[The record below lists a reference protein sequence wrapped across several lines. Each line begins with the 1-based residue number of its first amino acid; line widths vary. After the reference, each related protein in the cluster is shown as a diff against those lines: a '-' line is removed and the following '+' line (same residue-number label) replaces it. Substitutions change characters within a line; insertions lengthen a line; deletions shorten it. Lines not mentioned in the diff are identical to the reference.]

1 MRLARF
7 RSGAQL
13 PQRTGPPACCEA
25 PRLLSRRCNSA
36 TGLTLHGRRIG
47 SSGVRSSTFIVACVL
62 AAMGVACH
70 NATGADPKTCLGS
83 TATFSPT
90 TPDFVAP
97 VSNITIERGWTPAGF
112 YMVQYDLFL
121 ARPPATA
128 PDVGVMLSDTGPN
141 PTPVFER
148 AADGTL
154 SPSTVCSIKV
164 GDVLDVWHTRFWA
177 LGSAEAPPGDTAF
190 EAVQVVIHR

>member
-1 MRLARF
+1 
-7 RSGAQL
+7 
-13 PQRTGPPACCEA
+13 
-25 PRLLSRRCNSA
+25 
-36 TGLTLHGRRIG
+36 
-47 SSGVRSSTFIVACVL
+47 VRSPTFVAACVL
-62 AAMGVACH
+62 ATMGAACH

-83 TATFSPT
+83 TAAFSQT
-90 TPDFVAP
+90 TPNFVAP
-97 VSNITIERGWTPAGF
+97 VSNITVERGWTPAGF

-121 ARPPATA
+121 ARPPATT

-148 AADGTL
+148 AANGTL
-154 SPSTVCSIKV
+154 TPSTVCAIKV
-164 GDVLDVWHTRFWA
+164 GDVVDVWHTAFWA

>member
-1 MRLARF
+1 MRLAR
-7 RSGAQL
+7 SESPAQV
-13 PQRTGPPACCEA
+13 PQRTGPPACCGT
-25 PRLLSRRCNSA
+25 PRLLSRRCDSA
-36 TGLTLHGRRIG
+36 TGLTVHRRGIG
-47 SSGVRSSTFIVACVL
+47 
-62 AAMGVACH
+62 
-70 NATGADPKTCLGS
+70 PKTCLGS

-97 VSNITIERGWTPAGF
+97 VSNVTIERGWTPAGF

-121 ARPPATA
+121 ARPPATT
-128 PDVGVMLSDTGPN
+128 PDVGVMLSDTGSN

-148 AADGTL
+148 AANGTL
-154 SPSTVCSIKV
+154 TPSTVCAIKV
-164 GDVLDVWHTRFWA
+164 GNVLDVWHTGFWA

>member
-1 MRLARF
+1 MRLAR
-7 RSGAQL
+7 SESPAQL
-13 PQRTGPPACCEA
+13 PQRTGPPACCGT
-25 PRLLSRRCNSA
+25 PRLLSRRCDSA
-36 TGLTLHGRRIG
+36 TGLTVHRRGIG
-47 SSGVRSSTFIVACVL
+47 FSGVRSSTVIAACVL
-62 AAMGVACH
+62 AGMGAACH

-97 VSNITIERGWTPAGF
+97 VSNVTIERGWTPAGF

-121 ARPPATA
+121 ARPPATT
-128 PDVGVMLSDTGPN
+128 PDVGVMLSDTGSN

-148 AADGTL
+148 AANGTL
-154 SPSTVCSIKV
+154 TPSTVCAIKV
-164 GDVLDVWHTRFWA
+164 GNVLDVWHTGFWA